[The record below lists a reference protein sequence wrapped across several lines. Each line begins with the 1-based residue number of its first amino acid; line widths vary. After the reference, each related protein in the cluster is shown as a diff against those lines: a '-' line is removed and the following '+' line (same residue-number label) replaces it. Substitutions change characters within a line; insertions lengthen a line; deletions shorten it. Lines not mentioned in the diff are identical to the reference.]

1 MACKISKVF
10 SCQQLKYSYIIRRK
24 AQQIES
30 PIKIWDSKLKPG
42 KCEILKKC
50 TSKKKIKK

>member
-50 TSKKKIKK
+50 TSKKK